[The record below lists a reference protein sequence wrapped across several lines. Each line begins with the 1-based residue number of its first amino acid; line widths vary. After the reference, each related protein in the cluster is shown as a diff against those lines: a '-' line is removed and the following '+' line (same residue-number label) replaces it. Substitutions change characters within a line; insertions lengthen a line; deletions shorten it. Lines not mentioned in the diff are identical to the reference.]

1 MDNFSRAVEYSTAS
15 TGLRFANF
23 IVDNIVY
30 AIVWYLLQIIL
41 YLGMYSFI
49 GRFNNSDVIFVFS
62 FFFSLIFFSMFFS
75 VQEYLFK
82 GRTIGKFVT
91 GTKAV
96 SLDGEEPGFKK
107 YFIRSLCRMI
117 PFEPVSFLFSPF
129 GWHDTLS
136 KTRVVKVS
144 DFERIRSRQDNIEQ
158 IGSATAA

>member
-1 MDNFSRAVEYSTAS
+1 MDNLSRAVEYSTAS

-23 IVDNIVY
+23 IIDLLIY
-30 AIVWYLLQIIL
+30 AFIWNFLQLIII
-41 YLGMYSFI
+41 YGMFAVMDVTFI
-49 GRFNNSDVIFVFS
+49 SPEVSIFLFL
-62 FFFSLIFFSMFFS
+62 FAFLFGTMFYS

-82 GRTIGKFVT
+82 GRTIGKFIT